1 MLKGVKKINRWCPAA
16 GIVAVKKTQF
26 YSHRAHPTEYL
37 MFFCLGKKER
47 TCDVP
52 SADLARPPMASRA
65 AKLRKTR
72 RLMIYVHSKLMV
84 SIL

>member
-1 MLKGVKKINRWCPAA
+1 
-16 GIVAVKKTQF
+16 
-26 YSHRAHPTEYL
+26 

-52 SADLARPPMASRA
+52 TADLAHPPMASRA

-72 RLMIYVHSKLMV
+72 RFMIYVHSKLMV
-84 SIL
+84 SISWFVI

>member
-1 MLKGVKKINRWCPAA
+1 MVQITTHGQGPIINLVSSFTGPC
-16 GIVAVKKTQF
+16 
-26 YSHRAHPTEYL
+26 RAHPTEYL

-52 SADLARPPMASRA
+52 SADLAHPPMASRA

-72 RLMIYVHSKLMV
+72 RFMIYVHSKLMV
-84 SIL
+84 STEFD

>member
-1 MLKGVKKINRWCPAA
+1 
-16 GIVAVKKTQF
+16 
-26 YSHRAHPTEYL
+26 

-52 SADLARPPMASRA
+52 SADLAHPPMASRA

-84 SIL
+84 RIFKNPRQKQTRAVSILTPKES

>member
-1 MLKGVKKINRWCPAA
+1 MVFCR
-16 GIVAVKKTQF
+16 
-26 YSHRAHPTEYL
+26 SHPTEYL

-52 SADLARPPMASRA
+52 TADLAHPPMASRA
-65 AKLRKTR
+65 AKLRKSR

-84 SIL
+84 SKSDFLVTLIGCVFPSS

>member
-1 MLKGVKKINRWCPAA
+1 
-16 GIVAVKKTQF
+16 
-26 YSHRAHPTEYL
+26 

-52 SADLARPPMASRA
+52 SADLAHPPMASRA

-72 RLMIYVHSKLMV
+72 RFMIYVHSKLMV
-84 SIL
+84 STEFVKSLITRLCDTVLYWT

>member
-1 MLKGVKKINRWCPAA
+1 MLLVVC
-16 GIVAVKKTQF
+16 
-26 YSHRAHPTEYL
+26 RAHPTEYL

-52 SADLARPPMASRA
+52 TADLAHPPMASRA
-65 AKLRKTR
+65 AKLRKSR

-84 SIL
+84 SISGIVT